1 LEDRI
6 LYLPWSRND
15 DGFQAT
21 DPQVAWDRCPDPA
34 HLLWVIYH
42 AQRTA
47 YGNTLADDVF
57 NTAQAD
63 IVRWSEAFPK
73 ECSREPT

>member
-1 LEDRI
+1 MEDRI

-47 YGNTLADDVF
+47 YGESA
-57 NTAQAD
+57 
-63 IVRWSEAFPK
+63 
-73 ECSREPT
+73 ECTNCGETYTVPRVKD